1 MVRHVHPLHP
11 REIIGQVER
20 ALAVE
25 QPRRSSM
32 SLTGLRF
39 SGNSAPLGGAV
50 HTEGNALIAD
60 STFADNE
67 ASGDGGAW
75 SVDGNATAMNVMFDR
90 NQAATTSAL
99 SLTPFSTLAMTGG
112 RFSSNVSTS
121 HDGVI
126 HLACGTTASFS
137 GTAIGQGADA
147 NDGAGV
153 YDASGDLFAS
163 ASLDL
168 TCANGECAGGA
179 SNACDGGGV
188 MHAGN

>member
-1 MVRHVHPLHP
+1 MLALLLVRKRDEGPAPSLLVAPASL
-11 REIIGQVER
+11 
-20 ALAVE
+20 LANWAQE
-25 QPRRSSM
+25 AARFAP
-32 SLTGLRF
+32 GLRVLVR
-39 SGNSAPLGGAV
+39 NSAANSMQVFGAG
-50 HTEGNALIAD
+50 TDTINA
-60 STFADNE
+60 
-67 ASGDGGAW
+67 
-75 SVDGNATAMNVMFDR
+75 VATATGVA
-90 NQAATTSAL
+90 QAATTSAL

-163 ASLDL
+163 ATLDL